1 MGNYEEVRRL
11 TLQEFLDEV
20 TEIYKETGRVSK
32 RKRFWRFLINN
43 NELECVATGKLVS
56 YCSYDKN
63 VKSETFHYNFY
74 SEDGELFTIDH
85 KIPKSKGGKDNTT
98 NIQPMLQENNTE
110 KGSKMIYL

>member
-20 TEIYKETGRVSK
+20 TEIYKKTGRVSK
-32 RKRFWRFLINN
+32 RKRFWRFLINK
-43 NELECVATGKLVS
+43 NELECVATGKVVS
-56 YCSYDKN
+56 YCRYDVTK
-63 VKSETFHYNFY
+63 TGTYHYNFY
-74 SEDGELFTIDH
+74 SEGGELFTIDH
-85 KIPKSKGGKDNTT
+85 KIPKSRGGKDNTT

>member
-20 TEIYKETGRVSK
+20 TEIYKETGKVSK

-43 NELECVATGKLVS
+43 NELECVATGKVVS
-56 YCSYDKN
+56 YCRLDTT
-63 VKSETFHYNFY
+63 KSGTLHYNFY

-98 NIQPMLQENNTE
+98 NIQPMLQENNTK
-110 KGSKMIYL
+110 KGSQMIYL